1 MKAYDQLRS
10 SEKIR
15 YGTISPFWNCW
26 LRRIVKRKKWCSS
39 CVYFIAFSALMLLVG
54 RQEGHLAC
62 KNWVVGCCMVI
73 TLEQDADLHTAQL
86 MPLPLTI
93 SCFSKIQIGFTF
105 LVPAHPGSPRK
116 GAVKRVVC
124 VRSCVYLCDKV
135 TACDLTFAVSVTLL
149 CTHATKSHDHMCDIG
164 HRGQQWWVYT
174 GQMLLINDTVKGV
187 TVTQSTEVNKEKS
200 PTVTTLSWYTNWFQR
215 QVTTGLESR
224 MTKQQ

>member
-1 MKAYDQLRS
+1 MFISLPSGLWRCWLGGRKGIQPVKTEWWGVAWLSLWSKMQTC
-10 SEKIR
+10 IR
-15 YGTISPFWNCW
+15 PSWCHCHSLSLASVKSRLVLPFWYR
-26 LRRIVKRKKWCSS
+26 LI
-39 CVYFIAFSALMLLVG
+39 
-54 RQEGHLAC
+54 
-62 KNWVVGCCMVI
+62 
-73 TLEQDADLHTAQL
+73 
-86 MPLPLTI
+86 
-93 SCFSKIQIGFTF
+93 
-105 LVPAHPGSPRK
+105 
-116 GAVKRVVC
+116 RVVAEKGPLNGLC
-124 VRSCVYLCDKV
+124 VCSCVYLCDKV

-187 TVTQSTEVNKEKS
+187 TVTQSTEVNEEKS